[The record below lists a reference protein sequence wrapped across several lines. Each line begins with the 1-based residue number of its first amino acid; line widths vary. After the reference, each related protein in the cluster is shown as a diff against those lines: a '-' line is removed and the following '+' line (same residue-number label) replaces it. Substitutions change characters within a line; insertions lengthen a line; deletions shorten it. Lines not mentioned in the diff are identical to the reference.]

1 MNNQRKWS
9 PPRPRQVE
17 QSPSPVVM
25 AVAVLLVP
33 LLTIVFV
40 GGIINIT
47 QWIAGVDILDF
58 RKTLAIAVGLTLL
71 RILDVMVFGEK
82 RK

>member
-1 MNNQRKWS
+1 
-9 PPRPRQVE
+9 
-17 QSPSPVVM
+17 M